1 MKRML
6 ILLASALPLAAA
18 ISGTVR
24 IDSGDISGVAT
35 ATPGIVVFRGI
46 PYAAPPVGK
55 LRWQAPQPAAKWTGV
70 HTMDQFGSRCVQPLR
85 TNPQEAQGSE
95 DCLYL
100 NVWTP
105 AKGAGDKLPV
115 MVWIHG
121 GGFRDGTGAMLLHDG
136 EELAKKGVVLVTINY
151 RLGAL
156 GFLAHPELTRESDR
170 GASGNYGL
178 MDAIAALQW
187 VQRNIAQFGG
197 DAAKVTI
204 FGQSAGSMAVNCL
217 EASPLT
223 KGLFR
228 AVIGQS
234 GASFNGMLNNGNL
247 AEAEAR
253 GVKFA
258 ASMGA
263 QSLAELRAKPANA
276 LVTAAGFTPGPNSD
290 GYVLPEAPLVLFQKG
305 LQNHVPALVGSNT
318 DEGRLFARGGTT
330 ARQFIEQARQRYG
343 DAAEQYLKIY
353 PAGSDV
359 QAVESRQRSAT
370 EENMGLNMRLWA
382 EAQVKA
388 GQKAY
393 LYLFS
398 RMTPGGPPPSMAA
411 ALPLGA
417 PHGEDLA
424 YVFNNINKT
433 EALAASDTF
442 HNAKPEAYDTK
453 LADMVSS
460 YWVNFA
466 KNLDPNGPGLPHWE
480 AFQAANSD
488 QVMELGDKVGMR
500 SHPDNAG
507 IEFLRNHPARLAR

>member
-1 MKRML
+1 MKRVL
-6 ILLASALPLAAA
+6 ILLASVLPLAAA
-18 ISGTVR
+18 IDGTVR
-24 IDSGDISGVAT
+24 IDSGAIAGVAT
-35 ATPGIVVFRGI
+35 STPGIVVFRGI
-46 PYAAPPVGK
+46 PYAAPPVGN
-55 LRWQAPQPAAKWTGV
+55 LRWRAPQAAAKWQGV
-70 HTMDQFGSRCVQPLR
+70 RKMDQFGSRCVQPVR
-85 TNPQEAQGSE
+85 GNPQEATGSE

-105 AKGAGDKLPV
+105 AKGAGDKLAV

-151 RLGAL
+151 RLGSL
-156 GFLAHPELTRESDR
+156 GFLAYPELTRESDR

-197 DAAKVTI
+197 DPAKVTI

-217 EASPLT
+217 QASPLS

-258 ASMGA
+258 QSMGA
-263 QSLAELRAKPANA
+263 NSLADLRAKPAAA
-276 LVTAAGFTPGPNSD
+276 LITAAGFASGPNTD
-290 GYVLPEAPLVLFQKG
+290 GYVLPEAPLTLFQKG
-305 LQNHVPALVGSNT
+305 LENHVPALIGSNS
-318 DEGRLFARGGTT
+318 DEGRLFARGHVT
-330 ARQFIEQARQRYG
+330 AQQFIEQAHQKFG
-343 DAAEQYLKIY
+343 AAADEYLKLY
-353 PAGSDV
+353 PAGSEA
-359 QAVESRQRSAT
+359 QAAESRQRSST
-370 EENMGLNMRLWA
+370 EESMGVNARLWA
-382 EAQVKA
+382 EAQTKA
-388 GQKAY
+388 GLKAY
-393 LYLFS
+393 VYFFS
-398 RMTPGGPPPSMAA
+398 RMTPGGGPPSMAA

-433 EALAASDTF
+433 EALVASDTF
-442 HNAKPEAYDTK
+442 HNAKPDAYDTK

-466 KNLDPNGPGLPHWE
+466 KNLDPNGPGLPRWDL
-480 AFQAANSD
+480 FQASKSD
-488 QVMELGDKVGMR
+488 QVMELGDKVSMR

-507 IEFLRNHPARLAR
+507 IEFLRNHPARAAQ